1 MEYEQELEATVR
13 EAAEKIERGE
23 DAKQLLEEAQE
34 LVDQLKIEARSKEE
48 KRKVAMHQERLKE
61 LKARGS
67 LFGGA
72 KKSSGSSA
80 TSGKDRQRLTDARE
94 RARGSS
100 QQIEKTKEMLDE
112 IEDTG
117 ADIIT
122 ELHRN
127 RETIEKINGHV
138 KETKGELDKA
148 DKMVTR
154 MYVSC
159 SFCFLDLLLL
169 PGQNGGPAGKR
180 VSWVVTTSSPSPS
193 PPPSTDG
200 RLTVYNSTSSK

>member
-1 MEYEQELEATVR
+1 MEYEQELEETIR
-13 EAAEKIERGE
+13 EAMGKIEAGE
-23 DAKQLLEEAQE
+23 DAKALLAEAQE
-34 LVDQLKIEARSKEE
+34 LVDQLKIEARSKEA
-48 KRKVAMHQERLKE
+48 KKKVAAQEARVKE
-61 LKARGS
+61 LRDRTS

-72 KKSSGSSA
+72 KKGSSA
-80 TSGKDRQRLTDARE
+80 SGATSTADRQRLSDARE
-94 RARGSS
+94 RASTS
-100 QQIEKTKEMLDE
+100 TAQIQQTKELLDE

-154 MYVSC
+154 M
-159 SFCFLDLLLL
+159 
-169 PGQNGGPAGKR
+169 GKWWSR
-180 VSWVVTTSSPSPS
+180 W
-193 PPPSTDG
+193 
-200 RLTVYNSTSSK
+200 